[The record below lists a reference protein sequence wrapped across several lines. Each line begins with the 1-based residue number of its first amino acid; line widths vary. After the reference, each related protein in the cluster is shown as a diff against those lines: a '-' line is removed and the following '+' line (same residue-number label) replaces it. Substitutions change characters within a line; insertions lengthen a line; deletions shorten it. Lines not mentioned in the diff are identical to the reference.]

1 MMRTRSL
8 GRRDGGQSASERAMN
23 SAEIVTL
30 DALDLLV
37 VVDNEGDTLSSVD
50 KGVPQLPELGRL
62 VARVPHRA
70 PIDGHECVEP
80 WGHLCL
86 ACHGFS
92 VLVTGRRGSGER
104 SVLFDVG
111 PSADVWLENARRL
124 GVRLSSIEAV
134 CLSHWHTDHSGG
146 LPGVVAAIT
155 RSRIDEGL
163 PPPIV
168 DLHPDRPDQRGTM
181 TRTGTLVLL
190 DPEPTLAALEGAGGR
205 VTKHAEA
212 HTLAGFFFV
221 SGEIERVTPYE
232 AGFVGHHTV
241 RDGHAVPDSLI
252 LDERF
257 LAARVR
263 GRGVS
268 VVSSCS
274 HAGVVNTALGAL
286 GAFAGEPIDLILGGY
301 HLAGNGMEPR
311 IEPTVHDLA
320 SRIKPRIVA
329 PGHCT
334 GWRAKAALAHAFAP
348 GNYGPS
354 VVGSL
359 YALRAT

>member
-1 MMRTRSL
+1 
-8 GRRDGGQSASERAMN
+8 MN
-23 SAEIVTL
+23 PAEIVAL

-37 VVDNEGDTLSSVD
+37 VVDNESDTLSSVD
-50 KGVPQLPELGRL
+50 QGVPQLPELGRL
-62 VARVPHRA
+62 IARVPHRA
-70 PIDGHECVEP
+70 PIDGHDCVEP
-80 WGHLCL
+80 WGHVCL

-92 VLVTGRRGSGER
+92 ALVTGRRGSAER
-104 SVLFDVG
+104 SILFDVG

-124 GVRLSSIEAV
+124 GVRLAAIEAV
-134 CLSHWHTDHSGG
+134 CLSHWHADHSGG
-146 LPGVVAAIT
+146 LPGVVAAIA
-155 RSRIDEGL
+155 RSRLDEGL

-168 DLHPDRPDQRGTM
+168 DLHPERPDQRGFM
-181 TRTGTLVLL
+181 TATGALVLL
-190 DPEPTLAALEGAGGR
+190 NPEPTFAAIERAGGR
-205 VTKHAEA
+205 VMKHAET
-212 HTLAGFFFV
+212 HTLASFFFV
-221 SGEIERVTPYE
+221 SGEIERVTSYE

-241 RDGHAVPDSLI
+241 RDGHVVPDPLI

-268 VVSSCS
+268 VLSSCS
-274 HAGVVNTALGAL
+274 HAGVVNAALGARS
-286 GAFAGEPIDLILGGY
+286 AFEDEPIDVILGGY
-301 HLAGNGMEPR
+301 HLAGAGMEPR

-320 SRIKPRIVA
+320 HRIKPRVVA
-329 PGHCT
+329 PAHCT

-348 GNYGPS
+348 GSYGPS

>member
-1 MMRTRSL
+1 
-8 GRRDGGQSASERAMN
+8 MN
-23 SAEIVTL
+23 PAEIAAL
-30 DALDLLV
+30 DELDLLV
-37 VVDNEGDTLSSVD
+37 VVDNESDTLSSVD

-62 VARVPHRA
+62 VARVPHLA
-70 PIDGHECVEP
+70 PKDGHDCVEP

-92 VLVTGRRGSGER
+92 ALVTGRRGSEEH

-111 PSADVWLENARRL
+111 PSAEVWLENARRL
-124 GVRLSSIEAV
+124 GVRLASIEAV
-134 CLSHWHTDHSGG
+134 CLSHWHADHSGG

-155 RSRIDEGL
+155 RSRLAERL

-168 DLHPDRPDQRGTM
+168 DLHPDRPDQRGTV
-181 TRTGTLVLL
+181 TPAGTLVLL
-190 DPEPTLAALEGAGGR
+190 DPEPTFEAIESAGGR
-205 VTKHAEA
+205 VTKHAEV
-212 HTLAGFFFV
+212 HVLAGFFFV

-232 AGFVGHHTV
+232 AGFAGHHTV
-241 RDGHAVPDSLI
+241 RDGHIVPDALI

-268 VVSSCS
+268 VLSSCS
-274 HAGVVNTALGAL
+274 HAGVVNAALAAL
-286 GAFAGEPIDLILGGY
+286 GAFAGEPIDVILGGY
-301 HLAGNGMEPR
+301 HLAGAGMESR
-311 IEPTVHDLA
+311 IEPTVRDLA
-320 SRIKPRIVA
+320 NRVKPRVVA

-334 GWRAKAALAHAFAP
+334 GWRAKAALAHEFAP
-348 GNYGPS
+348 GSYGPS

-359 YALRAT
+359 YALRAQ